1 VKNKYLP
8 YILVSLALVFGFILK
23 EYSGLSNTDNK
34 VASTNTYSN
43 RIDNRFETL
52 LIYPK
57 KNKLEDFI
65 LIDQDSNQFTNAN
78 LENAWNLFF
87 IGYTNCPDVCPNTLN
102 ELVQL
107 YNSFD
112 SETQE
117 KIRIVFLAVDPARDT
132 PKHLKL
138 YLDFFNEDFIGI
150 SGDKN
155 QIDPLVKKLGGIYVI
170 NSSEG
175 EFYTVDHSARIFIVD
190 PKVQRFGIIA
200 GQSLSKNREQLSKDL
215 AELVSKF

>member
-1 VKNKYLP
+1 MKNKYLP

-23 EYSGLSNTDNK
+23 DYSGLSNTDDK
-34 VASTNTYSN
+34 VKSTNASSN
-43 RIDNRFETL
+43 RIDNRFESL

-57 KNKLEDFI
+57 KNKLKDFK
-65 LIDQDSNQFTNAN
+65 LIDQDNNQFTNTD
-78 LENAWNLFF
+78 LENSWNLFF

-102 ELVQL
+102 QLVQL

-112 SETQE
+112 GKIQE

-132 PKHLKL
+132 PEHLKL

-150 SGDKN
+150 SGEKN
-155 QIDPLVKKLGGIYVI
+155 EIDPLVKDLGGIYAI
-170 NSSEG
+170 NSDEG

-190 PKVQRFGIIA
+190 PKAQRFGIIG
-200 GQSLSKNREQLSKDL
+200 GQSLSKNREQLTKDL
-215 AELVSKF
+215 TKLVLEL